1 MKNYD
6 EINDFFTETL
16 LNMDIILNNAF
27 YKNKG
32 NLKEARIKT
41 QNWFDSFKN
50 NKSLKGI
57 DPKDLEFIGFEIY
70 DLMDEYI
77 ATESVKENYLERL
90 DYDFGH
96 LKRYWKDEML
106 GGKINGKIHK

>member
-41 QNWFDSFKN
+41 
-50 NKSLKGI
+50 
-57 DPKDLEFIGFEIY
+57 
-70 DLMDEYI
+70 
-77 ATESVKENYLERL
+77 
-90 DYDFGH
+90 
-96 LKRYWKDEML
+96 
-106 GGKINGKIHK
+106 